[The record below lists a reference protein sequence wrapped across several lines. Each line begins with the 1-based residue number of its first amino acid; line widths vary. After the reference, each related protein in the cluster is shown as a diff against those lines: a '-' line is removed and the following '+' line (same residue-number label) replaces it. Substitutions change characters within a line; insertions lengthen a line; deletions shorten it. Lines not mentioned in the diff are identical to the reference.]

1 MPSTDQSA
9 AALDER
15 VAGLAV
21 VVSRLIGVV
30 ARLDDET
37 SDTAAANFGTD
48 APRVAGH
55 DASAQELK
63 VLSDTVSAWLSES
76 GSR

>member
-15 VAGLAV
+15 VAGLAD

-55 DASAQELK
+55 NASAQELK